1 MYYVN
6 KELQEQPVKELRGM
20 ALNWAVALSQK
31 YTPFFGELTSIE
43 IKKIKDEVL
52 PPIVSIKNDH
62 EVVIVSGDKK
72 IGSRFYSPATKEDDL
87 LKKLEHKYRLS
98 IQKKD
103 DGYKVSCR
111 NVRTGKVSEDKQD
124 CYAENESLSVAVCRS
139 IVLFELGVNVMIP
152 KELTPTSKQVTYDQL
167 SNVERDWVVSK
178 IEGISA
184 ADFYS
189 FVSKRVNYSPSTDW
203 KEAGDLMDKYDI
215 DIQKL
220 ENKGYLASCSG
231 SADAEYAFGKTRQIA
246 ICNAIIL
253 HKKGISLN
261 IPLDLNESMIQE

>member
-1 MYYVN
+1 M
-6 KELQEQPVKELRGM
+6 
-20 ALNWAVALSQK
+20 
-31 YTPFFGELTSIE
+31 
-43 IKKIKDEVL
+43 
-52 PPIVSIKNDH
+52 
-62 EVVIVSGDKK
+62 
-72 IGSRFYSPATKEDDL
+72 
-87 LKKLEHKYRLS
+87 S

-139 IVLFELGVNVMIP
+139 IVLFELGMNVMIP

-220 ENKGYLASCSG
+220 EDKGYLASCAG

-261 IPLDLNESMIQE
+261 IPLDLNESMIQA